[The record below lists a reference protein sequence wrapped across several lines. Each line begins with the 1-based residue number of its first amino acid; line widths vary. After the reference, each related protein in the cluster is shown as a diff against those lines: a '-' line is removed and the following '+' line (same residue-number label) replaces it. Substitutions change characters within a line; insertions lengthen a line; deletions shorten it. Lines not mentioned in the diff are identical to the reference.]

1 MPGFYAKCSIKR
13 AILENVFGSNFIL
26 NFLNEAPVN
35 HGRIQSLILLQLYLE
50 LILSNRCFH
59 YIACVQIF
67 FMKVIFYNLLVETMF
82 GSFRFSIFK

>member
-26 NFLNEAPVN
+26 NFLKEAPVN

-50 LILSNRCFH
+50 LIFE
-59 YIACVQIF
+59 Q
-67 FMKVIFYNLLVETMF
+67 
-82 GSFRFSIFK
+82 

>member
-35 HGRIQSLILLQLYLE
+35 HGRIQSLILQQLYLE
-50 LILSNRCFH
+50 LIFE
-59 YIACVQIF
+59 Q
-67 FMKVIFYNLLVETMF
+67 
-82 GSFRFSIFK
+82 